1 MTVISSHV
9 FLNITPSLSPTQIP
23 PLESVLCLP
32 QVYYPFHVC
41 NLFPQTSIDYLFVQG
56 GVPGTLGRRY
66 LSLKSSPF
74 SEGVKNS
81 MNYFTCPNGMNA
93 PRTYSGSILR
103 EAGMRT
109 GRTRKLDCEGRIQGK
124 HRLVCFWFSVCV
136 GDTEEGHVGKVVWGH
151 GWWTLN
157 ALSCLQ

>member
-1 MTVISSHV
+1 
-9 FLNITPSLSPTQIP
+9 
-23 PLESVLCLP
+23 
-32 QVYYPFHVC
+32 
-41 NLFPQTSIDYLFVQG
+41 
-56 GVPGTLGRRY
+56 
-66 LSLKSSPF
+66 
-74 SEGVKNS
+74 
-81 MNYFTCPNGMNA
+81 MNA

-109 GRTRKLDCEGRIQGK
+109 GRARKLDCEGRIQGK